1 MFKKPEAPISKLPLR
16 AFYAAIAQSMRKANE
31 MLERDHLAAL
41 LRCGIHDAALPP
53 PTSLMICS
61 AKVTFSGN
69 VTQSRTGN
77 EENELQIDLT
87 NPNGNFS
94 AELELTPFDD
104 AMLTALREMQQASP
118 SVLGHI
124 MPSGAPMMPPPP
136 MPGNAPTMPPPPM
149 PGNTPTMPP
158 PPFSGIAQ
166 QQPGTAANQ
175 IAPPDDCG
183 TGAMDDDLDD

>member
-16 AFYAAIAQSMRKANE
+16 AFSAAIAQSMRKANE

-77 EENELQIDLT
+77 EENELQIDLA

-94 AELELTPFDD
+94 AELEFTPFDD
-104 AMLTALREMQQASP
+104 AMLTALREVQQASP
-118 SVLGHI
+118 GVLGHI
-124 MPSGAPMMPPPP
+124 MPSGAPAMPSPP
-136 MPGNAPTMPPPPM
+136 MPGNAPAMPPL
-149 PGNTPTMPP
+149 
-158 PPFSGIAQ
+158 PFSGIAQ
-166 QQPGTAANQ
+166 QQPGAATNQ
-175 IAPPDDCG
+175 IAPPDGCG
-183 TGAMDDDLDD
+183 TGATDDDLDD

>member
-16 AFYAAIAQSMRKANE
+16 AFSAAIAQSMRKANE

-53 PTSLMICS
+53 PASLMICS

-104 AMLTALREMQQASP
+104 AMLTALQEVQQASP

-124 MPSGAPMMPPPP
+124 MPSGAP
-136 MPGNAPTMPPPPM
+136 TMPPPPM
-149 PGNTPTMPP
+149 PGNVPSIPP

-166 QQPGTAANQ
+166 QQPGAATNQ

-183 TGAMDDDLDD
+183 TGATDDDLDD